1 MNNSHL
7 SYMRKILLIEDEPG
21 LIATLTKRL
30 EAEGYTVTVARD
42 GPTGL
47 EEAVSGWHD
56 LVILDVMLPG
66 MDGFDI
72 CRDIRRHKEHLPILM
87 LTARSQTIDK
97 VLGFKLG
104 ADDYQTKPFQMA
116 ELVVRIEALLR
127 RAAPV
132 EHAPDA
138 PGYRFADI
146 EVDFRRAEVRK
157 DHELL
162 DCSAKEF
169 QLLRYFIHNKGQV
182 LSRENILNT
191 VWGYNTVPNTR
202 TVDVHVARLRQKIE
216 PNPGKPMHL
225 LTVHNMGYRFDG

>member
-1 MNNSHL
+1 ME
-7 SYMRKILLIEDEPG
+7 KILLIEDEPG
-21 LIATLTKRL
+21 LIATLSKRL
-30 EAEGYTVTVARD
+30 EAEGYDVTVARD
-42 GPTGL
+42 GTDGL
-47 EEAVSGWHD
+47 EEAINRWYD
-56 LVILDVMLPG
+56 LVILDVMLPS

-72 CRDIRRHKEHLPILM
+72 CRDVRRHKEHLPILM

-116 ELVVRIEALLR
+116 ELVARVEALLR
-127 RAAPV
+127 RSNAIENVSTASS
-132 EHAPDA
+132 
-138 PGYRFADI
+138 YRFADI
-146 EVDFRRAEVRK
+146 EVNFRRAELRK
-157 DHELL
+157 HHEVL

-182 LSRENILNT
+182 LSREEILNT
-191 VWGYNTVPNTR
+191 VWGYDTVPNTR

-216 PNPGKPMHL
+216 LNPSKPLHL